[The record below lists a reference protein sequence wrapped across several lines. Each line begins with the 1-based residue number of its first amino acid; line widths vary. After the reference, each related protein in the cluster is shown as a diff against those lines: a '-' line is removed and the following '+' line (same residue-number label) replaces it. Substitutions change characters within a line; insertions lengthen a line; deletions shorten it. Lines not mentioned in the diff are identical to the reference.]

1 MHSKG
6 FIVLGQGNKM
16 RPVCKRL
23 VAIGFV
29 GTETVGNPAVRAVV
43 AYVDKLKER
52 TSRTET
58 DSRLGFGVSAQRRTS
73 VILEMH
79 RGQLAFAVRLV
90 RHIAEIHRCF
100 RRIENRTL
108 LRDGKSDFIVLPV
121 IICPLGGSCPSQ

>member
-29 GTETVGNPAVRAVV
+29 GTETVGNPAVRAVI
-43 AYVDKLKER
+43 AYADKLKER
-52 TSRTET
+52 TSQIVI
-58 DSRLGFGVSAQRRTS
+58 DSRLVFGVPAQRRTS

-79 RGQLAFAVRLV
+79 RGHLVFAV
-90 RHIAEIHRCF
+90 RHIAEIHHCF
-100 RRIENRTL
+100 RRAENRTL
-108 LRDGKSDFIVLPV
+108 LRDGESDFIVLILV
-121 IICPLGGSCPSQ
+121 VQRLVASTGACL